1 MPTEAPARAAVPTP
15 SLVLDVD
22 ALDRNIARMAE
33 RARGMGVA
41 LRPHV
46 KSHKCLAIAR
56 RLAKAGAVGACC
68 ATIEEAEAL
77 AADGIGGL
85 LITSPMSTAAL
96 IERVLRLHQR
106 GADLML
112 VVDQAET
119 VERLAALPQEV
130 GGPLRVIVEFDVGV
144 GRTGCVDSRS
154 VVALAQRIAGLP
166 SLRFA
171 GIQAYWGN
179 LQQVMPFA
187 ERERRVNL
195 QADRLRALITDLGAA
210 GLPPEIVTGG
220 GTGTHAIDGALGLY
234 TELQPGSFMFLDSC
248 YGAIPLGPD
257 GNPFEPSLFVA
268 ASVVSANMPGRAI
281 VNAGYKAFATDS
293 GLPKVARGAPSH
305 STYRYM
311 GDEHG
316 AVDCAD
322 APGPK
327 VGDTIEFLTSHC
339 DPTVNLHAR
348 YRVVRGDRVV
358 DVWPIVAR
366 GYGDTGR

>member
-1 MPTEAPARAAVPTP
+1 MLTDTRARAAVPTP

-33 RARGMGVA
+33 RARRLGVA

-46 KSHKCLAIAR
+46 KSHKSLAIAR
-56 RLAKAGAVGACC
+56 RLAEAGAIGACC

-77 AADGIGGL
+77 AAGGVGGL
-85 LITSPMSTAAL
+85 LITSPMSTAPL
-96 IERVLRLHQR
+96 VDRVQRLLRN

-112 VVDQAET
+112 VVDDPRN
-119 VERLAALPQEV
+119 VEPLAALVQA
-130 GGPLRVIVEFDVGV
+130 GGDPLRLIVELDVGV
-144 GRTGCVDSRS
+144 GRTGCVDARS
-154 VVALAQRIAGLP
+154 VVALAQRIAGVP
-166 SLRFA
+166 ALRFA

-187 ERERRVNL
+187 ERERRVHV
-195 QADRLRALITDLGAA
+195 QADRLRALIADLAAA
-210 GLPPEIVTGG
+210 GLPPGIVTGG
-220 GTGTHAIDGALGLY
+220 GTGTYAIDGALGLH

-248 YGAIPLGPD
+248 YGAIPLEPD

-268 ASVVSANMPGRAI
+268 ASVVSANTPERAI

-293 GLPKVARGAPSH
+293 GLPKVARGAPPQA
-305 STYRYM
+305 TYRYM

-316 AVDCAD
+316 AVDCPD

-327 VGDTIEFLTSHC
+327 VGDIVEFLTSHC
-339 DPTVNLHAR
+339 DPTVNLHAQ
-348 YRVVRGDRVV
+348 YQVVRGDRVV

-366 GYGDTGR
+366 GYGDPGR